1 MLVPSIL
8 RHRSHTT
15 PGSDF
20 SLNRS
25 LTVTLSA
32 TLISAGQEWVRL
44 YKILATTGVACRVPK
59 NSIMD
64 YETALKFDQFLVMAH
79 GMAAEMAKAKS
90 ILETPVQHKSPPIK
104 GER

>member
-1 MLVPSIL
+1 
-8 RHRSHTT
+8 
-15 PGSDF
+15 
-20 SLNRS
+20 
-25 LTVTLSA
+25 
-32 TLISAGQEWVRL
+32 
-44 YKILATTGVACRVPK
+44 
-59 NSIMD
+59 MD